1 MIGIIIITVV
11 ALIMSLI
18 LVFASSKVDTKESK
32 IRELLPGYNCG
43 GCGYGSCDGMA
54 KALSL
59 GTGDIE
65 KCRPMKKE
73 EKEKLKEYIKE
84 VLNRDWNKSLFF
96 VILNIWWR
104 ISYVDKCY

>member
-32 IRELLPGYNCG
+32 IREMLPGYNCG

-54 KALSL
+54 KALAD
-59 GTGDIE
+59 GTGDIN
-65 KCRPMKKE
+65 KCRPMKPEAKE
-73 EKEKLKEYIKE
+73 VLIEYIKTL
-84 VLNRDWNKSLFF
+84 VK
-96 VILNIWWR
+96 
-104 ISYVDKCY
+104 

>member
-1 MIGIIIITVV
+1 MIGIIIITVI

-18 LVFASSKVDTKESK
+18 LVFASSKDSSKESK

-54 KALSL
+54 KALSD
-59 GTGDIE
+59 GTGDID

-73 EKEKLKEYIKE
+73 EKEKLKEYIKAM
-84 VLNRDWNKSLFF
+84 L
-96 VILNIWWR
+96 
-104 ISYVDKCY
+104 

>member
-32 IRELLPGYNCG
+32 IREMLPGYNCG

-54 KALSL
+54 KVLAD
-59 GTGDIE
+59 GTGDID
-65 KCRPMKKE
+65 KCRPMKPEAKE
-73 EKEKLKEYIKE
+73 ALKEYIKAL
-84 VLNRDWNKSLFF
+84 VK
-96 VILNIWWR
+96 
-104 ISYVDKCY
+104 